1 MTAVNIRWQLFPLSF
16 GHPQGKEWLDIQH
29 MLGLA
34 FNTVEA
40 YGRGLEQFLRWCE
53 DNEVA
58 AMEKKAP
65 KVGRS

>member
-40 YGRGLEQFLRWCE
+40 YVHSDIAVEGS
-53 DNEVA
+53 A
-58 AMEKKAP
+58 T
-65 KVGRS
+65 S